1 MRVREENAKEDR
13 LWENTLVRD
22 QPQRQRMKFPPGEF
36 LALTSL
42 QEKLE
47 PREAGEGGTGDKALP
62 AQKHQQVAPNKAK
75 GASREI
81 DSQEHMCLK
90 GITQSF

>member
-1 MRVREENAKEDR
+1 M
-13 LWENTLVRD
+13 WENTLARD
-22 QPQRQRMKFPPGEF
+22 QPQMQKMKFPPGGILSTHKPAKE
-36 LALTSL
+36 AGT
-42 QEKLE
+42 QEG
-47 PREAGEGGTGDKALP
+47 GEGGIGDNALP

-75 GASREI
+75 GASGEI